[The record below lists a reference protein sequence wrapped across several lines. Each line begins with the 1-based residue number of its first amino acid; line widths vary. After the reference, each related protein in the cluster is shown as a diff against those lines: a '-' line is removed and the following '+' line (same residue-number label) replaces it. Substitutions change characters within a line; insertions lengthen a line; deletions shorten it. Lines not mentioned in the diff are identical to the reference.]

1 MQDLFKKFLYTSV
14 GLVATSVERFQE
26 SVDKLVEDKK
36 ISEDEGK
43 KIVDDFVSNTEAK
56 AEEFEAKLRKIVEEV
71 LHKFNLGKNDE
82 VSDLEARIIA
92 LEEKIGAKSEEVVE
106 EVKEETKPAS
116 KKRAP
121 AKKAD
126 A

>member
-116 KKRAP
+116 KKKAP
-121 AKKAD
+121 AKKA
-126 A
+126 AA